1 MKLLTF
7 NNPFPYSDVVDP
19 TNTNQD
25 IDPIK
30 NFWNIVTEKDG
41 LWDKLLGVFNL
52 SKYEWNVFWYIQY
65 AFNVALSVVAFIAL
79 IVLIYYFYMI
89 LFSKDM
95 EWTATAKKA
104 LKWVIIALLVMWFS
118 RLIVSSMFWVV
129 KFVQG

>member
-118 RLIVSSMFWVV
+118 RLIVSFMFWVV